1 MLEVKSRMKVS
12 PISLLRGVISAGRN
26 GTILIL
32 LFAVLLSNIASFT
45 IAPIASAMLDIA
57 NRMAL
62 SPVVSTATEL
72 QNARIRASELYA
84 EKLKMERQVERLS
97 QRRKENDR
105 REKDLKAELARL
117 EGERADVIK
126 KNSVLTGSVQKLEGQ
141 LADSRMTIG
150 QLEKR
155 RPLPDW
161 QVEKLDRITA
171 RIGRRS
177 ADNAMRNIA
186 SIPLESVPILGP
198 LTIVSVTALEV
209 KDACQSLEDMEALRI
224 MAGRPASETDRVSQ
238 VCSLIVHTPG
248 LPNQLTISQCRAHA
262 ENIRAELGSEAAK
275 NVDEQCDCLEL
286 PDGCPAPAI
295 ADAGE
300 PDIQLP

>member
-1 MLEVKSRMKVS
+1 MKVS